1 MRLRYAPPMRAA
13 WPVVAILFATLF
25 LSLPSGAA
33 GQQLAPADLASAAS
47 DEDLAR
53 RVERTGVPG
62 VRFRF
67 AAVPEPP
74 PEPEAAQPPDCPR
87 LAAGLCDIN
96 WRSLPKALRP
106 LPVAP
111 ADLAGATVLLR
122 TPDGRPLLLVRPGEV
137 LVAFAARDPHPERAD
152 TPEGMLRRWPYFNY
166 LLHAAAC
173 QAAGK
178 PAPRFGDFAHGPM
191 PAKTLR
197 RTVVGVGA
205 LLWLLAFI
213 LFRFARRARPLAPHA
228 LSWIHDEGQNQPGSE
243 IRSAWT
249 RAGFARPLSGL
260 LTLLSAMVLLIG
272 PYFAL
277 QSLLG
282 KHVQPFPEADGLWRD
297 LVGMLMILWL
307 TFDLGTQTAMVKYFA
322 EHRVASPLEALRDLQ
337 FYVWFQLFS
346 RLVEASF
353 LVALALGYVPYSIY
367 AMYGPL
373 VLLYAAYC
381 LPSVSGLGKLV
392 CQALQRFDY
401 QNLLDLAEQR
411 LLVFLVPVPFVLG
424 FRAWGRGQPDFGEA
438 YGAAIGLAVGTIATQ
453 LIVMALGFYALHR
466 VGVPLRQ
473 LFRAD
478 FNTATVRRQLLFGI
492 KTTIG
497 QEPYRFTQAMES
509 QIIIRSLADF
519 PALLGIR
526 DLISNRLA
534 FLFFFAWSYYQSAV
548 PAVSEAVAAKKER
561 LVQYYV
567 ARYLQFGFLFSSLVF
582 SILCAVG
589 PLFIRGAMGAQ
600 WSRGADYLI
609 LACLSGLLLPLAW
622 LSDSLQQGA
631 GRPGTNT
638 VIMLVEQGVRLAL
651 LFLLVPRLQFTGLY
665 VATLLA
671 LVLKCGLGW
680 GVNHT
685 LIVRL
690 RLPLWQT
697 LGAPAAAGLLNYAL
711 WWAVSRALAPQSTTA
726 VLLLFFVAGATSFAI
741 GLFVS
746 AAVGGIDAA
755 AQRELDEG
763 AEMSAL
769 MRPLCRVLAG
779 AARLGGRLC
788 PFSIPSSPLAAE
800 AAAEAAE
807 LGHRSAAS
815 Q

>member
-1 MRLRYAPPMRAA
+1 MRAV
-13 WPVVAILFATLF
+13 WLVFATLLLP
-25 LSLPSGAA
+25 LSGRAA
-33 GQQLAPADLASAAS
+33 GQPVAAPNFASADA
-47 DEDLAR
+47 DPDLAR
-53 RVERTGVPG
+53 RLERSAVPG
-62 VRFRF
+62 VRFHF

-74 PEPEAAQPPDCPR
+74 PAPEAARPPDCPQP
-87 LAAGLCDIN
+87 AAGLCDIN
-96 WRSLPKALRP
+96 WGSLPKALRP
-106 LPVAP
+106 LPLPPESRSDAVVILQTA
-111 ADLAGATVLLR
+111 
-122 TPDGRPLLLVRPGEV
+122 DGRPLLLSRSGEV
-137 LVAFAARDPHPERAD
+137 LVAFSARDPHPERAD
-152 TPEGMLRRWPYFNY
+152 TPEGILRRWPYFNY
-166 LLHAAAC
+166 LLHVAAC

-178 PAPRFGDFAHGPM
+178 PAPRYGDFAHTPIPKRNFRHVFLIG
-191 PAKTLR
+191 
-197 RTVVGVGA
+197 GA
-205 LLWLLAFI
+205 GLWLLTLL
-213 LFRFARRARPLAPHA
+213 LFRFARRRPRLAPEA
-228 LSWIHDEGQNQPGSE
+228 LAWVQSREAVNPESGVG
-243 IRSAWT
+243 SAWS

-277 QSLLG
+277 QALIG
-282 KHVQPFPEADGLWRD
+282 RHIQPFPEADGLWRD
-297 LVGMLMILWL
+297 LVWMLMILWL

-322 EHRVASPLEALRDLQ
+322 EHRLTNPLEALRDLQ
-337 FYVWFQLFS
+337 FYIWFQLLS
-346 RLVEASF
+346 RLLEASL
-353 LVALALGYVPYSIY
+353 LVLIVLFYLPYSLY
-367 AMYGPL
+367 AMYTPL
-373 VLLYAAYC
+373 VLLYALYC

-392 CQALQRFDY
+392 CQAMQRFDY

-411 LLVFLVPVPFVLG
+411 LLVFIVPIPFVLL

-438 YGAAIGLAVGTIATQ
+438 YGAAIGLAVGTVATQ
-453 LIVMALGFYALHR
+453 FVVMALGFYALYR
-466 VGVPLRQ
+466 LGVPIGQ

-478 FNTATVRRQLLFGI
+478 FNRATIRRQLLFGI

-526 DLISNRLA
+526 DLINNRLA

-567 ARYLQFGFLFSSLVF
+567 ARYLQFGFLFSALVF
-582 SILCAVG
+582 SLLCAIG

-600 WSRGADYLI
+600 WSRGADYLV

-622 LSDSLQQGA
+622 LADSLQQGS

-638 VIMLVEQGVRLAL
+638 VIMLLEQGVRLL
-651 LFLLVPRLQFTGLY
+651 LLLLLVPRLQFTGLY
-665 VATLLA
+665 IATLLA
-671 LVLKCGLGW
+671 LTFKCVLAW
-680 GVNHT
+680 VVNHK

-697 LGAPAAAGLLNYAL
+697 LGAPALAGLGNYAV
-711 WWAVSRALAPQSTTA
+711 WWTVSRVLAPHSTTA

-746 AAVGGIDAA
+746 GLVGGIDPA
-755 AQRELDEG
+755 AQRELEDG
-763 AEMSAL
+763 AQMSAL
-769 MRPLCRVLAG
+769 MRPLARILAG
-779 AARLGGRLC
+779 AARLG
-788 PFSIPSSPLAAE
+788 SSLSPWPARTTSLAAE

-807 LGHRSAAS
+807 LGPIALPHG
-815 Q
+815 